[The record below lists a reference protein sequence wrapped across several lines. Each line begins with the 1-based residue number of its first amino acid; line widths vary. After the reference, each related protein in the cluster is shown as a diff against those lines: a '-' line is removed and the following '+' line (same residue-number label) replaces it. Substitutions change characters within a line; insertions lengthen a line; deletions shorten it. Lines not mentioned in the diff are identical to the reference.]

1 MSTVLSYLRAALN
14 WSTLLALFFISLP
27 SLLGLYH
34 GDQGRF
40 IGASAALIDSHF
52 KGQVVYMF
60 DQSWHRARGLV
71 VGQPYPDSSQL
82 PLFLKKADIP
92 VYWGG
97 PVEDRDTIHV
107 VRIKD
112 KDQLPEVRPWDEMV
126 REIPNILEDVRRY
139 PDTYKVF
146 VGYAGW
152 GFGDFEAERGEKSWF
167 VAPYDSRLWSDDL
180 NSVERLRR
188 VTENSLDKK
197 HPVISS
203 RQKS

>member
-1 MSTVLSYLRAALN
+1 MY
-14 WSTLLALFFISLP
+14 
-27 SLLGLYH
+27 
-34 GDQGRF
+34 
-40 IGASAALIDSHF
+40 
-52 KGQVVYMF
+52 

-71 VGQPYPDSSQL
+71 VGRPYSDLNQL
-82 PLFLKKADIP
+82 PVFLKNAGIP

-112 KDQLPEVRPWDEMV
+112 KGQVPDVRPWDDMV

-152 GFGDFEAERGEKSWF
+152 GFADFEAEKDDKSWF
-167 VAPYDSRLWSDDL
+167 VAPYDPRLWSDSLTSD
-180 NSVERLRR
+180 ERLRR
-188 VTENSLDKK
+188 VIENSLDKK
-197 HPVISS
+197 HPVIRVETHRSNPVA
-203 RQKS
+203 